1 VSSDPPQVYGF
12 GASSNTPHTVTM
24 YPTRSPRS
32 LSVHESFTRKSCFI
46 GLVISNTTTLNMSI
60 GANATLF

>member
-1 VSSDPPQVYGF
+1 
-12 GASSNTPHTVTM
+12 M